1 MKKTENRE
9 TRLRGMAA
17 AFIALL
23 APSFPAGSVTG
34 TLESD
39 ASNFGLLAN
48 DTTLYYPGELV
59 TLTIDKNI
67 DANHTYRRYK
77 VKCGFLGLSRC
88 WQTDSIA
95 NWVGPDELPVELR
108 FATVDTQAQV
118 ANPDAQIPTIR
129 VTTREAALPV
139 ITAVNASMEGL
150 MTGYRLIG
158 RVSDTLTSG
167 GRLSRQSCKTLPSSG
182 TCSLG
187 GYDVTI
193 ADVDVSARLDL
204 LRRAL
209 ERQALPSTRLMS
221 EHFVTVSIRRQRGR
235 DNRIKFADGVGPS
248 ERAARLLVQ
257 HVDWHKTAFTS
268 IEREA
273 ILRFI
278 VDNLDDQTPA
288 IRNRLTALYIENG
301 NIAAGKSAIGKDLAE
316 ATARYEAEKAAGSFS
331 PETVCA
337 LGTATE
343 NAASLN
349 VQDRVMLS
357 SADLSIAGGFY
368 QKAADLYR
376 EHSALFCGEN
386 DIISDRRIRALVNQA
401 RVLALVRTRG
411 QLYSS
416 ADILEE
422 ARKIA
427 KDPAAPPESYRVVS
441 VGTSLAVGEAALP
454 PIAGI
459 GIIVEQHAVSSTSSA
474 FAELFPASDD
484 SVLALSGGN
493 GWELRSIASAAV
505 VRVPSDSE
513 QACLSNSVRPIAVDM
528 SNGRIAFR
536 SDDNKLYWLAGEPPV
551 CNEQPVTS
559 LLFAKQDSPATLLT
573 VETVASGSDEAAE
586 TAASTWRVVVRSI
599 DKFEEVNAA
608 VLPATL
614 TDRSTEVQDVALSAR
629 NTLDKALLVLKRDGR
644 LVLVR
649 LSNTENSYIATE
661 LCSVSVSSLA
671 APGAKLSEDAT
682 RLAWIEDRGE
692 LFAARVEESGE
703 CPFSREALTLADLT
717 PAGARLST
725 MGKADFVAYEGS
737 VSGLQGMRP
746 VLVVTGNPVSIRAM
760 RLFNS
765 KQPGIMRLL
774 HREGRLDVILLRS
787 P

>member
-1 MKKTENRE
+1 MKNAENWE
-9 TRLRGMAA
+9 TRLRRIVG

-23 APSFPAGSVTG
+23 APSFPVGSVTG

-88 WQTDSIA
+88 WQNDSIA

-108 FATVDTQAQV
+108 FATVDMLAQV
-118 ANPDAQIPTIR
+118 ANPGTEVATIR
-129 VTTREAALPV
+129 APTREAALPV
-139 ITAVNASMEGL
+139 ITAANASIEVL

-158 RVSDTLTSG
+158 RVSDTFTSG
-167 GRLSRQSCKTLPSSG
+167 GRLNRQSCKNPPSNG

-193 ADVDVSARLDL
+193 ADVNVSGRLDL

-209 ERQALPSTRLMS
+209 EKQALPSTRLMS
-221 EHFVTVSIRRQRGR
+221 DHFVSSSIRRQRGR
-235 DNRIKFADGVGPS
+235 DNRIKYADGVGPS
-248 ERAARLLVQ
+248 EQAARLLVQ
-257 HVDWHKTAFTS
+257 HVDRYKTAFTS
-268 IEREA
+268 IERET

-288 IRNRLTALYIENG
+288 IRNRLTSLYIENG
-301 NIAAGKSAIGKDLAE
+301 NIAAAKSAIGKDLDE
-316 ATARYEAEKAAGSFS
+316 ATTRYDAEKAAGSFS
-331 PETVCA
+331 AETVCA
-337 LGTATE
+337 MGTATE

-349 VQDRVMLS
+349 VKDRVMLS
-357 SADLSIAGGFY
+357 SADLAIAGSFY
-368 QKAADLYR
+368 HKAADLYR
-376 EHSALFCGEN
+376 EHSALSCGEH
-386 DIISDRRIRALVNQA
+386 DSVSDRRIRALVNQS

-416 ADILEE
+416 AAILEE

-454 PIAGI
+454 PLASI
-459 GIIVEQHAVSSTSSA
+459 GIKVEQRVVSATSA
-474 FAELFPASDD
+474 FAELFPASDE
-484 SVLALSGGN
+484 SVVASSGEN
-493 GWELRSIASAAV
+493 GWELRLVTSADV
-505 VRVPSDSE
+505 ISLSSDPE
-513 QACLSNSVRPIAVDM
+513 QVCVSNSVRPIAVDM
-528 SNGRIAFR
+528 PAGRIAFQT
-536 SDDNKLYWLAGEPPV
+536 DDKKLYWLTSEPPV
-551 CNEQPVTS
+551 CSEQPVTS

-573 VETVASGSDEAAE
+573 VEIAASGADQSAEAA
-586 TAASTWRVVVRSI
+586 ASEWRVVIRSI
-599 DKFEEVNAA
+599 DQFKEVDAA
-608 VLPATL
+608 VLPETL
-614 TDRSTEVQDVALSAR
+614 TAGSPEVHDVSLSAR
-629 NTLDKALLVLKRDGR
+629 NTLHKALLLLKRDGR

-649 LSNTENSYIATE
+649 LSNTEDSYVATE
-661 LCSVSVSSLA
+661 LCSVSVSSLSGT
-671 APGAKLSEDAT
+671 GAKLSEDAT

-692 LFAARVEESGE
+692 LFTAKIAESGE
-703 CPFSREALTLADLT
+703 CPYAREALSLADLT
-717 PAGARLST
+717 SAGARLST
-725 MGKADFVAYEGS
+725 IGKADFVAYDGT

-746 VLVVTGNPVSIRAM
+746 VLVMTGDPVSIRAM

-765 KQPGIMRLL
+765 KQPGVMRLL
-774 HREGRLDVILLRS
+774 YREDRLDVILLRS